1 MARDVLASQKRP
13 VIFEEQFQ
21 TSPLVILTG
30 FTQPKKKHLNLVQTV
45 IQNMFPSIDV
55 DTVNVFLSQI
65 ERFFILFL
73 DEVEVDP
80 KSSFGQL

>member
-1 MARDVLASQKRP
+1 MILVESYSLARDVLASQKRP

-21 TSPLVILTG
+21 TAPLVILTG

-55 DTVNVFLSQI
+55 DTVL
-65 ERFFILFL
+65 FFRYHFY
-73 DEVEVDP
+73 
-80 KSSFGQL
+80 